1 MLSIEKFIPSVS
13 FIQSYAVWIVLYI
26 AIIAFLVG
34 FLKVKFKVRTA
45 YTRKLFHFFIF
56 TAAAVLQ
63 FLYGLQATVLFGGSV
78 MLLILF
84 AVLKGEKNSLYQA
97 LARESDQP
105 YSTRF
110 IVLPLLA
117 TAAGGVLSNVF
128 FPAFAFVGYL
138 VGGWGDAIGEPVGS
152 KWGKH
157 KYQVPTLFGVKATR
171 SLEGSLAVF
180 LVSTLICFGVFSFLS
195 YTTHTALLYALI
207 VAFCATL
214 TEAFSSHGLDN
225 LTMQFVTAMV
235 STYLLT

>member
-1 MLSIEKFIPSVS
+1 MLSIEKFIPSLS
-13 FIQSYAVWIVLYI
+13 FIQSYAVWIILYI
-26 AIIAFLVG
+26 AVVAFLVG
-34 FLKVKFKVRTA
+34 FLKARFNVRTA
-45 YTRKLFHFFIF
+45 YTRKIFHFFIF

-63 FLYGLQATVLFGGSV
+63 FLYGLQATVLLGVLV
-78 MLLILF
+78 MCLILF
-84 AVLKGEKNSLYQA
+84 AVSKSEESNLYKA
-97 LARESDQP
+97 LARDSDQP
-105 YSTRF
+105 YATRF

-117 TAAGGVLSNVF
+117 TAAGGVLSNAF

-171 SLEGSLAVF
+171 SLEGSLAVS
-180 LVSTLICFGVFSFLS
+180 LVSVLICFGVFSFLS
-195 YTTHTALLYALI
+195 YTTQTALIYALI

>member
-1 MLSIEKFIPSVS
+1 MSIEKFIPSAS

-34 FLKVKFKVRTA
+34 FLKVKLNVRTA

-56 TAAAVLQ
+56 TAAAILQ
-63 FLYGLQATVLFGGSV
+63 FLYGLQATVVFGVSV
-78 MLLILF
+78 VLLILF
-84 AVLKGEKNSLYQA
+84 AVLKGQHNGLYKA
-97 LARESDQP
+97 LARDSDQP
-105 YSTRF
+105 YATRF

-157 KYQVPTLFGVKATR
+157 KYKVPTLFGVKATR
-171 SLEGSLAVF
+171 SFEGSLAVF
-180 LVSTLICFGVFSFLS
+180 IVSAFICFGVFSFLS
-195 YTTHTALLYALI
+195 YTTHTALIYALI